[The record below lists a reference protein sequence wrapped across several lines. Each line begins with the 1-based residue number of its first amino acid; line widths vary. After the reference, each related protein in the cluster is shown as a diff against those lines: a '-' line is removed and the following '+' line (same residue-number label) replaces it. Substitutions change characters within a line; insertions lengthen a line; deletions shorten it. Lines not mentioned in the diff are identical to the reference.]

1 MLESILNTSAQTS
14 VTVGSFLV
22 CMAASLVLGIAASFL
37 YMYKNTYAKGFVV
50 TLALLPSI
58 VQVVI
63 MLVNG
68 NLGAG
73 VAVMGAFSLIRFR
86 SVAGGGRESGS
97 VFLAMAIGLATGMG
111 YVGIAALLVIAVGA
125 ASILLQTLTFGEGSK
140 AEKELRITIP
150 ESLEFDDLF
159 DDILEQYT
167 KKNELIR
174 IKTTAMGSMFELRY
188 QVTLKKPG
196 TEKAF
201 LDDIRIR
208 NGNLNVSL
216 GKVST
221 FKDEL

>member
-1 MLESILNTSAQTS
+1 MLGSILNDAAQTS
-14 VTVGSFLV
+14 ITVGNFLT
-22 CMAASLVLGIAASFL
+22 CMAASIILGVVASYL
-37 YMYKNTYAKGFVV
+37 YMYKNTYAKGFVA
-50 TLALLPSI
+50 TLALLPAI

-86 SVAGGGRESGS
+86 SVAGGGREIGS

-111 YVGIAALLVIAVGA
+111 YVGIAALLVLVVGA
-125 ASILLQTLTFGEGSK
+125 ASMLLQTVTFGEGSK
-140 AEKELRITIP
+140 TGKELRISIT
-150 ESLEFDDLF
+150 ESLKFAGLF
-159 DDILEQYT
+159 DDILQQYA
-167 KKNELIR
+167 KKSELYR
-174 IKTTAMGSMFELRY
+174 IKTTNMGSIFELRY
-188 QVTLKKPG
+188 RITLKKAG
-196 TEKAF
+196 TEKAL

>member
-1 MLESILNTSAQTS
+1 MLGSILNDAAQTS
-14 VTVGSFLV
+14 ITVGNFLT
-22 CMAASLVLGIAASFL
+22 CMAASIILGVVASYL

-50 TLALLPSI
+50 TLALLPAI

-86 SVAGGGRESGS
+86 SVAGGGREIGS

-111 YVGIAALLVIAVGA
+111 YVGIAALLVLVVGA
-125 ASILLQTLTFGEGSK
+125 VSMLLQTVTFGEGSR
-140 AEKELRITIP
+140 AEKELRISIP
-150 ESLEFDDLF
+150 ESLEFDGLF
-159 DDILEQYT
+159 DDILEQYA
-167 KKNELIR
+167 KKSELFR
-174 IKTTAMGSMFELRY
+174 IKTTNMGSIFELRY
-188 QVTLKKPG
+188 RITLKKAG
-196 TEKAF
+196 TEKAL
-201 LDDIRIR
+201 LDEIRIR

>member
-1 MLESILNTSAQTS
+1 MLESILSNSAQAS
-14 VTVGSFLV
+14 VTLSEFML
-22 CMAASLVLGIAASFL
+22 CMAASLVLGVIASL
-37 YMYKNTYAKGFVV
+37 IYMYRNTYAKGFVV
-50 TLALLPSI
+50 TLALLPAI

-86 SVAGGGRESGS
+86 SVAGGGREIGS

-111 YVGIAALLVIAVGA
+111 YVGIAALLVLVVGA
-125 ASILLQTLTFGEGSK
+125 VSVLLQTTAFGEGSS
-140 AEKELRITIP
+140 AEKELRISIP
-150 ESLEFDDLF
+150 ESLEFDGLF

-167 KKNELIR
+167 KKNELFR
-174 IKTTAMGSMFELRY
+174 IKTTNMGSMFELRY
-188 QVTLKKPG
+188 RITLKQQG
-196 TEKAF
+196 TEKEL
-201 LDDIRIR
+201 LDTIRIR

-221 FKDEL
+221 LKDEL

>member
-1 MLESILNTSAQTS
+1 MLGSILNDAAQTS
-14 VTVGSFLV
+14 ITVGNFLT
-22 CMAASLVLGIAASFL
+22 CMAASIILGVAASYL

-50 TLALLPSI
+50 TLALLPAI

-86 SVAGGGRESGS
+86 SVAGGGREIGS

-111 YVGIAALLVIAVGA
+111 YVGIAALLVLVVGA
-125 ASILLQTLTFGEGSK
+125 VSMLLQTVTFGEGSK
-140 AEKELRITIP
+140 AEKELRISIP
-150 ESLEFDDLF
+150 ESLEFDGLF
-159 DDILEQYT
+159 DDILEQYA
-167 KKNELIR
+167 KKSELFR
-174 IKTTAMGSMFELRY
+174 IKTTNMGSIFELRY
-188 QVTLKKPG
+188 RITLKKAG
-196 TEKAF
+196 TEKAL

>member
-1 MLESILNTSAQTS
+1 MLGSILNDAAQTS
-14 VTVGSFLV
+14 ITVGDFLT
-22 CMAASLVLGIAASFL
+22 CMAASIILGVVASYL

-50 TLALLPSI
+50 TLALLPAI

-86 SVAGGGRESGS
+86 SVAGGGREIGS

-111 YVGIAALLVIAVGA
+111 YVGIAALLVLVVGA
-125 ASILLQTLTFGEGSK
+125 VSMLLQTVTFGEGSR
-140 AEKELRITIP
+140 AEKELRISIP
-150 ESLEFDDLF
+150 ESLEFDGLF
-159 DDILEQYT
+159 DDILEQYA
-167 KKNELIR
+167 KKSELYR
-174 IKTTAMGSMFELRY
+174 IKTTNMGSIFELRY
-188 QVTLKKPG
+188 RITLKKAG
-196 TEKAF
+196 TEKAL

>member
-1 MLESILNTSAQTS
+1 MLESILNSSTQTG
-14 VTVGSFLV
+14 VTVEGLLM
-22 CMAASLVLGIAASFL
+22 CMAASLVLGIVASFL

-86 SVAGGGRESGS
+86 SVAGGGREIGS

-111 YVGIAALLVIAVGA
+111 YVGIAALLVLVVGA
-125 ASILLQTLTFGEGSK
+125 ASLLLHTLAFGEGSK

-150 ESLEFDDLF
+150 ESLEFDGLF
-159 DDILEQYT
+159 DDILEQYA
-167 KKNELIR
+167 KKSELIR

-188 QVTLKKPG
+188 NITLKQAG
-196 TEKAF
+196 SEKAL

-208 NGNLNVSL
+208 NGNLNVTL

>member
-1 MLESILNTSAQTS
+1 MLGSILNDATQTS
-14 VTVGSFLV
+14 ITVGNFLT
-22 CMAASLVLGIAASFL
+22 CMAASIILGVAASYL

-50 TLALLPSI
+50 TLALLPAI

-86 SVAGGGRESGS
+86 SVAGGGREIGS

-111 YVGIAALLVIAVGA
+111 YVGVAALLVLVVGA
-125 ASILLQTLTFGEGSK
+125 ASMLFQTVTFGVGSK
-140 AEKELRITIP
+140 AEKELRISIP
-150 ESLEFDDLF
+150 ESLEFDGLF
-159 DDILEQYT
+159 DDILEQYA
-167 KKNELIR
+167 KKSELFR
-174 IKTTAMGSMFELRY
+174 IKTTNMGSIFELRY
-188 QVTLKKPG
+188 RITLKKAG
-196 TEKAF
+196 TEKAL
-201 LDDIRIR
+201 LDEIRIR

>member
-1 MLESILNTSAQTS
+1 MLGSILNDATQTS
-14 VTVGSFLV
+14 ITVGNFLA
-22 CMAASLVLGIAASFL
+22 CMAVSVILGVAASYL

-50 TLALLPSI
+50 TLALLPAI

-86 SVAGGGRESGS
+86 SVAGGGREIGS

-111 YVGIAALLVIAVGA
+111 YVGIAALLVLVVGA
-125 ASILLQTLTFGEGSK
+125 ASMLLQTVAFGEGSK
-140 AEKELRITIP
+140 AEKELRISIP

-159 DDILEQYT
+159 DDILEQYA
-167 KKNELIR
+167 KKSELYR
-174 IKTTAMGSMFELRY
+174 IKTTNMGSIFELRY
-188 QVTLKKPG
+188 RITLKKAG
-196 TEKAF
+196 TEKAL

>member
-1 MLESILNTSAQTS
+1 MLGSILNDATQTS
-14 VTVGSFLV
+14 ITVGNFLT
-22 CMAASLVLGIAASFL
+22 CMAASIILGVAASYL

-50 TLALLPSI
+50 TLALLPAI

-86 SVAGGGRESGS
+86 SVAGGGREIGS
-97 VFLAMAIGLATGMG
+97 VFLAMAIGHATGMG
-111 YVGIAALLVIAVGA
+111 YVGIAALLVLVVGA
-125 ASILLQTLTFGEGSK
+125 ASMLLQTVTFGEGSK
-140 AEKELRITIP
+140 AEKELRISIP
-150 ESLEFDDLF
+150 ESLEFDGLF
-159 DDILEQYT
+159 DDILEQYA
-167 KKNELIR
+167 KKSELYR
-174 IKTTAMGSMFELRY
+174 IKTTNMGSIFELRY
-188 QVTLKKPG
+188 RITLKKAG
-196 TEKAF
+196 TEKAL

>member
-1 MLESILNTSAQTS
+1 MLGSILNDAAQTS
-14 VTVGSFLV
+14 ITVGNFLT
-22 CMAASLVLGIAASFL
+22 CMAASIILGVAASYL

-50 TLALLPSI
+50 TLALLPAI

-86 SVAGGGRESGS
+86 SVAGGGREIGS

-111 YVGIAALLVIAVGA
+111 YVGIAALLVVVVGA
-125 ASILLQTLTFGEGSK
+125 ASMLLQTVTFGEGSK
-140 AEKELRITIP
+140 AEKELRISIP
-150 ESLEFDDLF
+150 ESLEFDGLF
-159 DDILEQYT
+159 DDILEQYA
-167 KKNELIR
+167 KKSELYR
-174 IKTTAMGSMFELRY
+174 IKTTNMGSIFELRY
-188 QVTLKKPG
+188 RITLKKAG
-196 TEKAF
+196 TEKAL

>member
-1 MLESILNTSAQTS
+1 MLESILNDAAQAS
-14 VTVGSFLV
+14 VTLENFMI
-22 CMAASLVLGIAASFL
+22 CMAASLVLGIVASFL

-50 TLALLPSI
+50 TLALLPAI

-86 SVAGGGRESGS
+86 SVAGGGREIGS

-111 YVGIAALLVIAVGA
+111 YVGIAALLVLVVGA
-125 ASILLQTLTFGEGSK
+125 ASTLLQTVTFGEGSK
-140 AEKELRITIP
+140 AEKELRISIP
-150 ESLEFDDLF
+150 ESLEIDGLF

-167 KKNELIR
+167 KKNELFR
-174 IKTTAMGSMFELRY
+174 IKTTNMGSIFELRY
-188 QVTLKKPG
+188 RITLKQAG
-196 TEKAF
+196 TEKAL

>member
-1 MLESILNTSAQTS
+1 MLGSILNDAAQTS
-14 VTVGSFLV
+14 ITVGNFLT
-22 CMAASLVLGIAASFL
+22 CMAASIILGVVASYL

-50 TLALLPSI
+50 TLALLPAI

-86 SVAGGGRESGS
+86 SVAGGGREIGS

-111 YVGIAALLVIAVGA
+111 YVGIAALLVLVVGA
-125 ASILLQTLTFGEGSK
+125 VSMLLQTVTFGEGSR
-140 AEKELRITIP
+140 AEKELRISIP
-150 ESLEFDDLF
+150 ESLEFDGLF
-159 DDILEQYT
+159 DDILEQYA
-167 KKNELIR
+167 KKSELFR
-174 IKTTAMGSMFELRY
+174 IKTTNMGSIFELRY
-188 QVTLKKPG
+188 RITLKKVG
-196 TEKAF
+196 TEKAL

>member
-1 MLESILNTSAQTS
+1 MLESILSNSAQAS
-14 VTVGSFLV
+14 VTLSEFMM
-22 CMAASLVLGIAASFL
+22 CMAASLVLGVIASL
-37 YMYKNTYAKGFVV
+37 IYMYRNTYAKGFVV
-50 TLALLPSI
+50 TLALLPAI

-86 SVAGGGRESGS
+86 SVAGGGREIGS

-111 YVGIAALLVIAVGA
+111 YVGIAALLVLVVGA
-125 ASILLQTLTFGEGSK
+125 VSVLLQTTAFGEGSS
-140 AEKELRITIP
+140 AEKELRISIP
-150 ESLEFDDLF
+150 ESLEFDGLF

-167 KKNELIR
+167 KKNELFR
-174 IKTTAMGSMFELRY
+174 IKTTNMGSMFELRY
-188 QVTLKKPG
+188 RITLKQQG
-196 TEKAF
+196 TEKEL
-201 LDDIRIR
+201 LDTIRIR

-221 FKDEL
+221 LKDEL

>member
-1 MLESILNTSAQTS
+1 MLESILNTSAQTN

-22 CMAASLVLGIAASFL
+22 CMAASLVLGVAASFL

-86 SVAGGGRESGS
+86 SVAGGGREIGS

-111 YVGIAALLVIAVGA
+111 YIGSAALLVIVVGV

-140 AEKELRITIP
+140 AEKELRISIP

-188 QVTLKKPG
+188 HVTLKKPG

>member
-1 MLESILNTSAQTS
+1 MLESILNSSAQAS
-14 VTVGSFLV
+14 VTVGIFLI
-22 CMAASLVLGIAASFL
+22 CMAASLVLGVIASFL
-37 YMYKNTYAKGFVV
+37 YMYRNTYAKGFVV
-50 TLALLPSI
+50 TLALLPAI

-86 SVAGGGRESGS
+86 SVAGGGREIGS

-111 YVGIAALLVIAVGA
+111 YVGIAVLMVLVVGA
-125 ASILLQTLTFGEGSK
+125 ASMLLQTLSFGEGSK
-140 AEKELRITIP
+140 AEKELRISIP
-150 ESLEFDDLF
+150 ESLEFDGLF

-167 KKNELIR
+167 KKNELFR
-174 IKTTAMGSMFELRY
+174 IKTTNMGSIFELRY
-188 QVTLKKPG
+188 RITLKEPG
-196 TEKAF
+196 TEKAL

>member
-1 MLESILNTSAQTS
+1 MLESILNDAAQAS
-14 VTVGSFLV
+14 VTLENFMI
-22 CMAASLVLGIAASFL
+22 CMAASLVLGIVASFL

-50 TLALLPSI
+50 TLALLPAI

-86 SVAGGGRESGS
+86 SVAGGGREIGS

-111 YVGIAALLVIAVGA
+111 YVGIAALLVLVVGA
-125 ASILLQTLTFGEGSK
+125 ASTLLQTVTFGEGSK
-140 AEKELRITIP
+140 AEKELRISIP
-150 ESLEFDDLF
+150 ESLEFDGLF

-167 KKNELIR
+167 KKSELFR
-174 IKTTAMGSMFELRY
+174 IKTTNMGSIFELRY
-188 QVTLKKPG
+188 RITLKQAG
-196 TEKAF
+196 TEKAL